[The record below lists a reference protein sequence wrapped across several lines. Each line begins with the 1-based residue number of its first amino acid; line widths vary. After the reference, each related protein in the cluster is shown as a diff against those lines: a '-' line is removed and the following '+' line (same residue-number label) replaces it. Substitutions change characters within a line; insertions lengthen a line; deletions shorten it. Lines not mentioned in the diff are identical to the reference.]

1 MSFRRPALVTSS
13 AGCFAASSALAFA
26 TAVLLASAPARAA
39 GPAEQRAE
47 FLAGWQAAARPL
59 FLGEMRTDGRTWR
72 VPENLDRGA
81 WRVIWRD
88 AQGQPHLVPGQR
100 FVIGGATGTRLVLPL
115 PDDVVSPEALPESF
129 VRVDPTA
136 PAAR

>member
-1 MSFRRPALVTSS
+1 MTFRRPALITSS
-13 AGCFAASSALAFA
+13 ACVFAASSALAFA
-26 TAVLLASAPARAA
+26 TAALLATAPARAA
-39 GPAEQRAE
+39 EAAEPRVE

-59 FLGEMRTDGRTWR
+59 FLGELRADGNTWH
-72 VPENLDRGA
+72 VPETLERGA

-100 FVIGGATGTRLVLPL
+100 FVVGGTVGTRLVLPL
-115 PDDVVSPEALPESF
+115 PAEVHSPEALPESF
-129 VRVDPTA
+129 VRMDPTA